1 MHEKLFGLKVSPR
14 KIWPH
19 VKTEKWC
26 QSTHSFRRVSEELF
40 IKITSNLCP
49 NKYIP
54 HNEGGA
60 SERAWP
66 SVSLWPPVGGRLKHR
81 AVWLFHLWWTFY
93 HHWSGF
99 FSVFISFTERLLIL
113 TICVRIRRLCF
124 HYTSKCNMHSK
135 TTLMKEKRSTVA
147 VWSCVYM
154 QMTMKSIKSDII
166 SKQRNLHYTC
176 FLRQCH

>member
-1 MHEKLFGLKVSPR
+1 MKNFGLKVSSR

-54 HNEGGA
+54 RNEGGA

-66 SVSLWPPVGGRLKHR
+66 SVSLWLQLVEDWSTEQCDG
-81 AVWLFHLWWTFY
+81 FY
-93 HHWSGF
+93 HHWSGL
-99 FSVFISFTERLLIL
+99 FSVFISFTQRLLIL

-135 TTLMKEKRSTVA
+135 TTLMKEKSTVA

-154 QMTMKSIKSDII
+154 QMTMKSIKADII
-166 SKQRNLHYTC
+166 ISREIYITHAS
-176 FLRQCH
+176 LRQYRQKT